1 MQSVCRIVEDVQS
14 GKRSARETLA
24 QSFDAIEAL
33 DGAIHAFTCIADREA
48 ALAGASAGSGPLAG
62 VAMGVKDIFDTFDLP
77 SEYGSPLYKN
87 WQPKADASLVS
98 IARAAGTTVAGKTV
112 TTEMAF
118 FQPGPTV
125 NPHNHAHTPGGS
137 SSGSA
142 AAVAA
147 GMVPASLGTQTGG
160 SIIRPASFCGVAGY
174 KPSFRLSPA
183 TGMKTFS
190 WTLDTTGF
198 FAASVADVALFAAHV
213 LARPLQVRPV
223 DPSALRIGLYQCAT
237 MDEASE
243 EMREAVAEAALR
255 AAHAGATV
263 ISMQEPPEL
272 AEGRAVHKTIQNFEA
287 ARALA
292 HEHRMCRDGLSAKL
306 LEALDHGASIP
317 VETYDQARSTARR
330 ARKSAT
336 ALFEHVDV
344 LLTPSAPGVAPQSLE
359 TTGDPAFNKLW
370 TLTGCPCVNVPGLK
384 NAAGLPLGVQISG
397 RFGRD
402 NIVLDAAA
410 FLEGLL

>member
-1 MQSVCRIVEDVQS
+1 MQSVCRIVEDIQS
-14 GKRSARETLA
+14 GRRSARDSLA
-24 QSFDAIEAL
+24 ESFDAIEAL
-33 DGAIHAFTCIADREA
+33 DGAIHAFTCIADRQA
-48 ALAGASAGSGPLAG
+48 AFAESGPLAG
-62 VAMGVKDIFDTFDLP
+62 VAFGVKDIFDTFDLP
-77 SEYGSPLYKN
+77 SEYGSPLYKG
-87 WQPKADASLVS
+87 WQPRADASLVAM
-98 IARAAGTTVAGKTV
+98 ARAAGATVAGKTV

-147 GMVPASLGTQTGG
+147 GMIPAALGTQTGG
-160 SIIRPASFCGVAGY
+160 SIIRPASFCGIAGY

-213 LARPLQVRPV
+213 LARPLQARPV
-223 DPSALRIGLYQCAT
+223 DPLALRIGLYQPST

-255 AAHAGATV
+255 AAHAGVTV
-263 ISMQEPPEL
+263 ITMQEPEEL
-272 AEGRAVHKTIQNFEA
+272 AEGRAAHKTIQNFEA

-292 HEHRMCRDGLSAKL
+292 HEHRMSRDGLSAKL
-306 LEALDHGASIP
+306 LEALDHGALIP
-317 VETYDQARSTARR
+317 VEAYDQARSSARR
-330 ARKSAT
+330 ARKAAT

-344 LLTPSAPGVAPQSLE
+344 LLTPSAPGAAPQGLE

-384 NAAGLPLGVQISG
+384 NAEGLPLGVQITG

-402 NIVLDAAA
+402 STVLDAAA
-410 FLEGLL
+410 FLESLL